1 MAAGLLV
8 GLLVTSCMGCVAHEF
23 CCADPLND
31 IPRELAKVNLPEY
44 VIEPPDI
51 LLINAVRIVP
61 LPPYRLEPF
70 DSVSV
75 QVISSGPAAD
85 YTLQSGDQVF
95 IQVKA
100 DELPAMRPIA
110 GAFPID
116 PEGKVSLGFDYG
128 SVPIAGLT
136 VPKAKEAI
144 TNHLKTRFNIT
155 EIQFALAE
163 SAGLQTI
170 AGPYT
175 IDVEG
180 KLNLGPAYG
189 NVHVAGMSI
198 QEAEQAVA
206 NLIRVV
212 LRDPKVSLSLV
223 QSRGLQQIQGE
234 HLVRPDGTIYLGTY
248 GFVRVAGMTLTD
260 AKYAIEAH
268 LTQFLQDPEIT
279 LDVGYFSSKFYYVI
293 TDGAGN
299 GEQVYRF
306 NITGNE
312 TVLDAMYQI
321 GGLPS
326 VASKHHI
333 WVARPAPCEL
343 NCMQI
348 LPVDWNGIAR
358 KGAVCT
364 NYQLMPGDRVYV
376 QSDFLVSFDTLLA
389 KVISPVERM
398 FGIAL
403 LARTTITQYEIGAQQ
418 FGGGNG
424 GGGLF
429 FP

>member
-1 MAAGLLV
+1 
-8 GLLVTSCMGCVAHEF
+8 
-23 CCADPLND
+23 
-31 IPRELAKVNLPEY
+31 
-44 VIEPPDI
+44 
-51 LLINAVRIVP
+51 
-61 LPPYRLEPF
+61 
-70 DSVSV
+70 
-75 QVISSGPAAD
+75 
-85 YTLQSGDQVF
+85 
-95 IQVKA
+95 
-100 DELPAMRPIA
+100 
-110 GAFPID
+110 
-116 PEGKVSLGFDYG
+116 
-128 SVPIAGLT
+128 
-136 VPKAKEAI
+136 
-144 TNHLKTRFNIT
+144 
-155 EIQFALAE
+155 
-163 SAGLQTI
+163 
-170 AGPYT
+170 
-175 IDVEG
+175 
-180 KLNLGPAYG
+180 
-189 NVHVAGMSI
+189 
-198 QEAEQAVA
+198 
-206 NLIRVV
+206 
-212 LRDPKVSLSLV
+212 
-223 QSRGLQQIQGE
+223 
-234 HLVRPDGTIYLGTY
+234 
-248 GFVRVAGMTLTD
+248 MTLTD